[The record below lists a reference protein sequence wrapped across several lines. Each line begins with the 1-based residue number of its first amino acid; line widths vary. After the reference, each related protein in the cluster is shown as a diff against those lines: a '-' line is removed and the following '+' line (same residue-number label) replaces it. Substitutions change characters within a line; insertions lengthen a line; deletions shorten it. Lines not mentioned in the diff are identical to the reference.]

1 MREIKFRAKRNY
13 DNKWIYGFLTGI
25 YQTEDGEVA
34 CIKDLY
40 GKDNLCIKETLV
52 QFTGLYDKNGKEI
65 YRGDIVKFLDL
76 EYVVIFEIG
85 TFGLGTYTEIDYD
98 KIEKEVQ
105 ETTDNDYTG
114 VYCANFI
121 SLWSIY
127 WNFNCEDDVIT
138 QIEVIGNIFNNPEI
152 MEE

>member
-13 DNKWIYGFLTGI
+13 DNKWIYGYYAGI
-25 YQTEDGEVA
+25 YQTEDGKVV

-40 GKDNLCIKETLV
+40 GKDNLCIIDTV
-52 QFTGLYDKNGKEI
+52 GQFTGLYDKNQKKI
-65 YRGDIVKFLDL
+65 YKGDIVKFLDS
-76 EYVVIFEIG
+76 EYTVIFECG
-85 TFGLGTYTEIDYD
+85 TFGLGTYTDIDYD

-114 VYCANFI
+114 IYCDNFI
-121 SLWSIY
+121 SLWTIY

-138 QIEVIGNIFNNPEI
+138 QIEVIGNIYENKELI
-152 MEE
+152 GE